1 MAYLNLCVIVIV
13 CIVIYKLI
21 PCLGR
26 VFLFLYNTTNNKECK
41 VMNKRTIVEYHLQTL
56 KDTYVEMHNWVNSGG
71 SVSTISDD
79 YGLEKTDLMTLLE
92 MSMNQP
98 DLKTENH
105 NLKIEHRQLQKD
117 WLEERSIN
125 EKYAKRLKEY
135 EDLWYNRLYVY
146 LRSIRIRNPFFVK

>member
-1 MAYLNLCVIVIV
+1 
-13 CIVIYKLI
+13 
-21 PCLGR
+21 
-26 VFLFLYNTTNNKECK
+26 
-41 VMNKRTIVEYHLQTL
+41 MNKRTIVEYHLQTL

>member
-1 MAYLNLCVIVIV
+1 
-13 CIVIYKLI
+13 
-21 PCLGR
+21 
-26 VFLFLYNTTNNKECK
+26 
-41 VMNKRTIVEYHLQTL
+41 MNKRTIVEYHLQTL

-117 WLEERSIN
+117 WL
-125 EKYAKRLKEY
+125 
-135 EDLWYNRLYVY
+135 
-146 LRSIRIRNPFFVK
+146 